1 MPNIKNDTLFT
12 PLSKTMSYKKQ
23 VEAAIKAKKDG
34 KGKGVDYYRIVMMN
48 AIKTTTKDGKPMVLA
63 EFGTALDQKDP
74 DTLVK
79 ADARFGLKN
88 NFKRDENGNFVDK
101 EDAEPVV
108 NAKGETVKQHVNSKL
123 QPISEEMYNK
133 IITTAA
139 QTPRLD
145 KTGNQVFNE
154 NKNTG
159 VKSPIYYA
167 VFEAPLRRVEKVV
180 KDANGVEVRDPATGQ
195 ARKDMY
201 YAPVLEAAHFFQTD
215 PETGKAL
222 KGADGKPVLLPAFD
236 ANKHFENAQKASEK
250 PEVQAQTQTQ
260 AEAKTADVQATTA
273 KEGPADEDQPDM

>member
-23 VEAAIKAKKDG
+23 VEAAIKAKKEG
-34 KGKGVDYYRIVMMN
+34 TGKGVDYYRIVMMN

-74 DTLVK
+74 SDLVK

-88 NFKRDENGNFVDK
+88 NFKRDANGNFVDK

-108 NAKGETVKQHVNSKL
+108 NSKGETVKQHVNSKL

-145 KTGNQVFNE
+145 KDGNQVFNE

-236 ANKHFENAQKASEK
+236 ANKHFENAQIASK
-250 PEVQAQTQTQ
+250 LPEVQAEAQTQ

>member
-23 VEAAIKAKKDG
+23 VEAAVEAARKPG
-34 KGKGVDYYRIVMMN
+34 STSKGVDYYRIVMMN

-63 EFGTALDQKDP
+63 EFGTALDQKKESD
-74 DTLVK
+74 LVK

-88 NFKRDENGNFVDK
+88 NFKRDANGNFVDK

-145 KTGNQVFNE
+145 KDGNQVFNE

-236 ANKHFENAQKASEK
+236 ANKHFENAQKASK
-250 PEVQAQTQTQ
+250 LPEVQAQ
-260 AEAKTADVQATTA
+260 AEAKTAGVQATDV
-273 KEGPADEDQPDM
+273 KEVPAGELDEPEV

>member
-23 VEAAIKAKKDG
+23 VEAAMQAKREG
-34 KGKGVDYYRIVMMN
+34 RGKGVDYYRIVMMN

-74 DTLVK
+74 SMLVK

-88 NFKRDENGNFVDK
+88 NFKRDASGNFVDK
-101 EDAEPVV
+101 EDAEPVT

-145 KTGNQVFNE
+145 KDGNQVFNE

-180 KDANGVEVRDPATGQ
+180 KDANGIEVRDPATNQ
-195 ARKDMY
+195 VRKDMY
-201 YAPVLEAAHFFQTD
+201 YAPVLEAAHFYKTD

-222 KGADGKPVLLPAFD
+222 KDADGKVVLLDAFNPD
-236 ANKHFENAQKASEK
+236 KHFENAKIASAMEA
-250 PEVQAQTQTQ
+250 PQAQAQ
-260 AEAKTADVQATTA
+260 ADKATPTVEAAATMDGPDDEY
-273 KEGPADEDQPDM
+273 EG